1 MTEMNDTTI
10 NYETTKYLKT
20 QFEECQVPLN
30 RVGMSGASESKHDY
44 GIIKSSFNFYW
55 YYFVI
60 FLHRNQQILV
70 SK

>member
-55 YYFVI
+55 
-60 FLHRNQQILV
+60 
-70 SK
+70 